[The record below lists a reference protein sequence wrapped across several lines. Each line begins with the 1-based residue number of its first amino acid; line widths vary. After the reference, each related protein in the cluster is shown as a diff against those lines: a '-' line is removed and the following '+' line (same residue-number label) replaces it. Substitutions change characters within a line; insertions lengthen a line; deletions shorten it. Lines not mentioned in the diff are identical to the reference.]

1 MIEER
6 VDQQRLARRP
16 PFVDGH
22 LRDVGVPRNRIDTG
36 GGETRR
42 CHQRV
47 GALQNGAGG
56 LGRTGA
62 TTAGCRRIAVHFRL
76 ALRHGPASRCSAAD
90 AAGYAPTKASIVP
103 LPDAGGTTTP
113 PALFTPTA
121 PSAFSA
127 AATSATITSPAPPR
141 SGRPASDTPG

>member
-1 MIEER
+1 MVQER

-22 LRDVGVPRNRIDTG
+22 LRYIGVPRNRIDTG
-36 GGETRR
+36 IGETRR

-47 GALQNGAGG
+47 GALQNGVCG

-62 TTAGCRRIAVHFRL
+62 TTAGRRIAIRFDF
-76 ALRHGPASRCSAAD
+76 ALRHVPAFRCSAAG
-90 AAGYAPTKASIVP
+90 AARYALTKASRVP
-103 LPDAGGTTTP
+103 LPAAGGTTTP
-113 PALFTPTA
+113 PALRTPVA
-121 PSAFSA
+121 PSVFSA

-141 SGRPASDTPG
+141 SGRPANDTPG